1 MCCFAWIQYQL
12 QLPLLLRLC
21 VRCVDWGRI
30 MDGTYEVR
38 TAVPNRACTDLT
50 QTLQDAGLTP
60 NATLMLR
67 VLP

>member
-1 MCCFAWIQYQL
+1 
-12 QLPLLLRLC
+12 
-21 VRCVDWGRI
+21 

-38 TAVPNRACTDLT
+38 TAVPNRAYTDLT